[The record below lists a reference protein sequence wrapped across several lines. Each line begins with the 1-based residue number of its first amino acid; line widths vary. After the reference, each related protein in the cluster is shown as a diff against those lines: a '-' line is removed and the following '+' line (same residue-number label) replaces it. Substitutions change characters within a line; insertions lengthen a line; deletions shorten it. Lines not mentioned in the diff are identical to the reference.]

1 MEKNIHYFSKS
12 ECPDDEIL
20 DKIGIRGKRAVELS
34 QLKMPILPGIIID
47 SDIASKLDKI
57 QLSKV
62 LKEFCENCNKEIDK
76 KFGDAENPAILKI
89 VISPSMEIV
98 SYPSIHTIGLTD
110 KTIEGFQ
117 KMVGEHFAYHE
128 YAKFLIKG
136 TIDLLLKIS
145 MKQTKDKSLPGKLSA
160 LLEKIEI
167 PRKIDSSS
175 FEKEIL
181 KKLTSEEEKKIIST
195 VYGLKEKSYNLDLKL
210 KAKDKNKIFDL
221 LSYLEHRTVEE
232 YEYENMIRKH
242 IKRILG
248 STGYKPKAVDEY
260 KEIIDEARLYLPNE
274 FFQDAFFQLE
284 FLLKNVSK
292 FLSLEEMDDDDSAI
306 IVQPM
311 VYGNYGK
318 DSYSGKF
325 YTRNIVT
332 GEQKL
337 QGDCYQDK
345 FDDTDGGDSIDINK
359 IDAKFKKEL
368 EKFAD
373 DIECYFKE
381 IRQIKFT
388 IEKSKLWIIEQ
399 TSVMA
404 KSTQADLQALLYL
417 LKKKIIDEKYII
429 NSIKPSEMSDILH
442 PVINAAS
449 VKKMKSI
456 VGGIAGAPGAARGRI
471 YFSTDSLL
479 EAYKK
484 ASMEEHDTSTILC
497 LPATYAE
504 DVKAIEVA
512 KGVLSCEGGYSAH
525 ASVVARQYGKVSL
538 VKPEVKIDV
547 KQRELT
553 IGDTVIKE
561 GDYITLDVPYY
572 GTPSV
577 IVGKAELIEPDPE
590 VSGLIDLINIL
601 NNYIKGFRV
610 LGNGDSPRDAELIKK
625 FGGEGIGLCRT
636 EHMFFDEQ
644 RINVFREMIMA
655 ADADDRKKSLGK
667 LQSMQSKDFYNIFKT
682 MNPFPVT
689 IRLLDAPLHE
699 FLPHTEDEMQDFMTH
714 MKTVN
719 PKLKR
724 ADVDYKCESIAEVNP
739 MLGHRGCRIAV
750 SYPEIYEMQL
760 LAIFD
765 AAYKLQKEGIDVE
778 PEIMIP
784 IVMNI
789 QEIKFIR
796 QGKKI
801 EGSSIKGIIQI
812 EEEFRQKIKAEKP
825 IKFKVGTMIELPAAA
840 LCSGELAKYAEFFS
854 FGTNDLTQTTHGLS
868 RDDFNSFM
876 PDYSKY
882 DIIEANPFQILTD
895 AVKEM
900 IYMATQ
906 RGRLT
911 RPDLKVGLCGEQGAD
926 PRNLEFLRE
935 CGLNY
940 VSCSSYSIPIAK
952 LAIAQMEVAQSE
964 DED

>member
-1 MEKNIHYFSKS
+1 MEKNIHYFSKT

-20 DKIGIRGKRAVELS
+20 EKSGIRGKRAIELS

-62 LKEFCENCNKEIDK
+62 LKDFCVHCSEETGK
-76 KFGDAENPAILKI
+76 KFADAENPAILKI

-98 SYPSIHTIGLTD
+98 NYPSIHTIGLTD

-128 YAKFLIKG
+128 YAKFLIRA
-136 TIDLLLKIS
+136 TIDILLKIAS
-145 MKQTKDKSLPGKLSA
+145 KEEKDKALIGKLSD
-160 LLEKIEI
+160 LLEKIDI
-167 PRKIDSSS
+167 PKKIDASS
-175 FEKEIL
+175 FENDVMKRM
-181 KKLTSEEEKKIIST
+181 TSEEEKKLMSM
-195 VYGLKEKSYNLDLKL
+195 VYDRKEKNYVVNFNLTAKVKEKL
-210 KAKDKNKIFDL
+210 LDIL
-221 LSYLEHRTVEE
+221 TYLEHRPVEAFE
-232 YEYENMIRKH
+232 YEKMIRKH
-242 IKRILG
+242 VRRILN
-248 STGYKPKAVDEY
+248 SLGYKPKEISDY
-260 KEIIDEARLYLPNE
+260 KEIIDEARLYLPKE

-284 FLLKNVSK
+284 YLLKNVSK
-292 FLSLEEMDDDDSAI
+292 FLKLEEMDDDDSAI

-318 DSYSGKF
+318 DSFSGKF
-325 YTRNIVT
+325 YTRNIVS

-337 QGDCYQDK
+337 QGDCFQDK

-359 IDAKFKKEL
+359 IDSKFKKEL

-373 DIECYFKE
+373 NIECYFKE

-388 IEKSKLWIIEQ
+388 IEKGRLWIIEQ

-404 KSTQADLQALLYL
+404 KSTQADLQCLLYL
-417 LKKKIIDEKYII
+417 LGKKIINEEYVI
-429 NSIKPSEMSDILH
+429 NSIKPAEMSDILH
-442 PVINAAS
+442 PVINMES

-471 YFSTDSLL
+471 YFSTDGLL

-484 ASMEEHDTSTILC
+484 AGIEEHDTSTILC

-547 KQRELT
+547 KQKELT
-553 IGDTVIKE
+553 IGDVVIKE
-561 GDYITLDVPYY
+561 GEYITLDVPYY
-572 GTPSV
+572 GTPGV
-577 IVGKAELIEPDPE
+577 IIGKAELIEPDPE
-590 VSGLIDLINIL
+590 ESGLIDLIKIL
-601 NNYIKGFRV
+601 NRYIKDFKV

-636 EHMFFDEQ
+636 EHMFFSPE
-644 RINVFREMIMA
+644 RLNFFREMIMA
-655 ADADDRKKSLGK
+655 SEYEERKKSLNK
-667 LQSMQSKDFYNIFKT
+667 LQIMQSKDFYQIFKT
-682 MNPFPVT
+682 MSPYPVT

-699 FLPHTEDEMQDFMTH
+699 FLPHTEDEMQDFLDY

-719 PKLKR
+719 PKMKK
-724 ADVDYKCESIAEVNP
+724 ADVEYKCDSISEVNP

-796 QGKKI
+796 HGKKI
-801 EGSSIKGIIQI
+801 EGSAIKGIIQI
-812 EEEFRQKIKAEKP
+812 EEEFREKIKAEKP
-825 IKFKVGTMIELPAAA
+825 LKYKVGTMIELPAAA

-882 DIIEANPFQILTD
+882 DIIEANPFQILTEP
-895 AVKEM
+895 VKEM
-900 IYMATQ
+900 IFIATQ

-935 CGLNY
+935 AGLNY

-952 LAIAQMEVAQSE
+952 LAIVQMELSQRNE
-964 DED
+964 